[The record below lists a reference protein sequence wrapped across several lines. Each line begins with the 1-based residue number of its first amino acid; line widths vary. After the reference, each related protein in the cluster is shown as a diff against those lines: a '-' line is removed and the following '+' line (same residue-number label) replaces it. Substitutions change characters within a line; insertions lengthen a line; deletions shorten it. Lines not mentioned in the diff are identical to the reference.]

1 MMRCR
6 ELEEEVENLEA
17 DLEEV
22 ENERN
27 DLKARLK

>member
-1 MMRCR
+1 MRCR

-22 ENERN
+22 ESERN